1 MWTAR
6 ATASC
11 VVCLRPP
18 CCVGGLWTVRTDTPG
33 CRHDPDCA
41 HVVHLRG
48 DYSAHNSCLAYSTF
62 SRNIRSRDIWRVTLS
77 TLWMT
82 VE

>member
-6 ATASC
+6 ATAGC
-11 VVCLRPP
+11 VVRYAHPID
-18 CCVGGLWTVRTDTPG
+18 VGELWTVRTHIPG
-33 CRHDPDCA
+33 DRHDPDCA
-41 HVVHLRG
+41 QLVHVRG